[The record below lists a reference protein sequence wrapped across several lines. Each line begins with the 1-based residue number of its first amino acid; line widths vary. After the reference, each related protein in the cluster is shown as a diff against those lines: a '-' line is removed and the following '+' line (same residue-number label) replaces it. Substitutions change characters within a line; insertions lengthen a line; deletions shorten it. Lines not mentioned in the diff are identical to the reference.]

1 MERMM
6 ERAAESFGL
15 SEHQRAI
22 GDRVIAE
29 ETKKREH
36 LVVYLSGAHAYGFP
50 SPDSDLDL
58 KCIHIAPTS
67 ALVGFAPP
75 SPTFDRAE
83 VIEGV
88 EIDYTSNELSHA
100 LGGVLGGNGNFLER
114 ILGRTALEASSDLAA
129 LRPLAQAALSRR
141 YHRHYRGFAG
151 SQQRA
156 LEQTPTVKK
165 LLYVIRTAMTGT
177 HLLLTG
183 ELETDLPLLARQYE
197 LDDVSGLIEAKKKGE
212 RVEASPA
219 LLSDWQPRLAAI
231 CSRLDQARDASPLP
245 EEPTA
250 ASAAALESW
259 LVATRRARF

>member
-1 MERMM
+1 MERVNQN
-6 ERAAESFGL
+6 FGL

-22 GDRVIAE
+22 GDRVIAQE
-29 ETKKREH
+29 SKKREH

-58 KCIHIAPTS
+58 KCIHIAPTA

-83 VIEGV
+83 IIEEV

-100 LGGVLGGNGNFLER
+100 LGGVLNGNGNFLER
-114 ILGRTALEASSDLAA
+114 ILGRTALETSPELEG
-129 LRPLAQAALSRR
+129 LRPLAQAAVSRR

-151 SQQRA
+151 SQQKA

-165 LLYVIRTAMTGT
+165 LLYVIRTAITGT

-183 ELETDLPLLARQYE
+183 ELETDLQLLAPKYG
-197 LDDVSGLIEAKKKGE
+197 LADVASLIEAKKKGE
-212 RVEASPA
+212 RIEANPA
-219 LLSDWQPRLAAI
+219 ILAEWQPRLAEI
-231 CSRLDQARDASPLP
+231 CSRLDRARDESALP
-245 EEPTA
+245 EDPTPD
-250 ASAAALESW
+250 SAAALESW
-259 LVATRRARF
+259 LVAIRKSRF

>member
-1 MERMM
+1 MERV
-6 ERAAESFGL
+6 STNHGL
-15 SEHQRAI
+15 SAHQRAI

-29 ETKKREH
+29 ENAKREH

-83 VIEGV
+83 IIEEV
-88 EIDYTSNELSHA
+88 EIDYTSNELAHA
-100 LGGVLGGNGNFLER
+100 LGGILGGNGNFLER
-114 ILGRTALEASSDLAA
+114 ILGRTALAISADLEG

-165 LLYVIRTAMTGT
+165 LLYVLRTAVTGT

-183 ELETDLPLLARQYE
+183 ELETDLRILAPSYG
-197 LDDVSGLIEAKKKGE
+197 LPDVGGLIEAKRQGE
-212 RVEASPA
+212 RIEANPE
-219 LLSDWQPRLAAI
+219 LLAAWRPRI
-231 CSRLDQARDASPLP
+231 AELGSRLDRAHDESPLP
-245 EEPTA
+245 EAPTPE
-250 ASAAALESW
+250 SIAALESW
-259 LVATRRARF
+259 LVAVRKARF